1 MGATFTKSKWGSR
14 FRPKRRRRMR
24 ERTNHFFIS
33 WCLVIMDDVTSM
45 DLLGKPLFLGGRWEK
60 KSQVFAGLD
69 DQCLEA
75 EEEA

>member
-1 MGATFTKSKWGSR
+1 
-14 FRPKRRRRMR
+14 
-24 ERTNHFFIS
+24 
-33 WCLVIMDDVTSM
+33 MDDVTSM